1 MESEMINQNPDQES
15 AVTLEEQTVEESK
28 AEEAQSKE
36 TAEEKTSDDWN
47 ESSGETEDE
56 GEEEE

>member
-1 MESEMINQNPDQES
+1 MINQNPDQES
-15 AVTLEEQTVEESK
+15 AVTLEEQAVEETQTQ
-28 AEEAQSKE
+28 AEDAQSEE